1 MSKDRFD
8 ETMENLK
15 KKHESVD
22 STTSTQ
28 EIFQSVQQA
37 TDKRKKR
44 TLFPVIAASIIA
56 LLAGGI
62 FFSSVFFTDEAGNEQ
77 EPQEVGTPGDSEE
90 DTEDEAMEE
99 DTETTEEPSDDS
111 NEEEETASEEEEV
124 ADDEQTSEE
133 EAEEESTENQA
144 YLNREET
151 ISETVYPEGMEESI
165 PMKLVVNEEMGYS
178 SYVHEPMIH
187 REQNENGKS
196 VDYYYVNF
204 TEEEEIPSE
213 DYYIRIEKFEGSTV
227 DEVVQERERQILENG
242 FTEREVEGYVLGP
255 ISDSLYTTEEL
266 THNLMIVESD
276 EALFAIDTQMMVV
289 MGDGSF
295 PWIIKSFVENM
306 QFAE

>member
-1 MSKDRFD
+1 M
-8 ETMENLK
+8 
-15 KKHESVD
+15 
-22 STTSTQ
+22 
-28 EIFQSVQQA
+28 
-37 TDKRKKR
+37 
-44 TLFPVIAASIIA
+44 
-56 LLAGGI
+56 
-62 FFSSVFFTDEAGNEQ
+62 
-77 EPQEVGTPGDSEE
+77 
-90 DTEDEAMEE
+90 
-99 DTETTEEPSDDS
+99 
-111 NEEEETASEEEEV
+111 